1 MNARNRY
8 SLAVE
13 KFTSLVGDV
22 DGVVALFGSAASDK
36 SNPQDFNL
44 MVFKKRPIIVWQSPV
59 HKESIS
65 QQWFNV
71 LASKSPPL

>member
-1 MNARNRY
+1 MNERQKQIQ
-8 SLAVE
+8 LAVE

-44 MVFKKRPIIVWQSPV
+44 MVFIEDIACS
-59 HKESIS
+59 
-65 QQWFNV
+65 
-71 LASKSPPL
+71 